1 MLDSLKGFLR
11 SGGTRRGGSRSPPGL
26 AAPVFDPASGKSVY
40 PGPSLGIEAIG
51 WENGGTPP
59 SALTYRLETAPVPQS
74 IEGPQSFSA
83 RSLSWRSRAHGP
95 LVASSP
101 DVAGQ
106 VYSPPKQL
114 SFSNRSHAADVE
126 NFASITGAAQHQHHH
141 HYQQQQ
147 IEQQHQ
153 IQQQHQQHRP
163 QQEQEQEQEQ
173 QEHQQQIEQQQQIQK
188 VPGEELPVHKVDSG
202 QISAAPGYEA
212 TAGEEGNGLERD
224 FPPR

>member
-1 MLDSLKGFLR
+1 MLDSFKGFLR

-59 SALTYRLETAPVPQS
+59 SALMYRLETAPVPQS

-101 DVAGQ
+101 DVVGQ

-114 SFSNRSHAADVE
+114 SFSNRSHAAVME
-126 NFASITGAAQHQHHH
+126 NFASITGVA
-141 HYQQQQ
+141 
-147 IEQQHQ
+147 
-153 IQQQHQQHRP
+153 QQHQQQQP
-163 QQEQEQEQEQ
+163 QQDQ
-173 QEHQQQIEQQQQIQK
+173 QQQIEQQQQIHM
-188 VPGEELPVHKVDSG
+188 VPEEKLPVPKADSG
-202 QISAAPGYEA
+202 QISATPGYQA
-212 TAGEEGNGLERD
+212 TAGEEGEGLKRD
-224 FPPR
+224 SSPR